1 MIEFSNEILTILFFV
16 GLIAGTID
24 TIAGGGGLLTIPAL
38 LWAGLPPTTA
48 LATNKLQAIFGTF
61 TASTYFIRKKMVDIS
76 SMKLMIVS
84 AFIGSTLGGVALLQI
99 DASILQKIIPFLLM
113 AIGIYFLVSKDAGV
127 IEKHKLISTALFSVT
142 IVLIIGFYDG
152 FFGPGTGSFLTIAFI
167 YLLGYN
173 ISNATAHTKI
183 LNFATNAASVLFFL
197 FMGKIYILVGLVM
210 GAGQIIGAL
219 IGARLVM
226 LQGQKIIRPLIVV
239 ISFAMS
245 IKLLMG

>member
-38 LWAGLPPTTA
+38 LWAGLPPTMA

-61 TASTYFIRKKMVDIS
+61 TASAYFVRKKMVDIS
-76 SMKLMIVS
+76 KMKLMITS
-84 AFIGSTLGGVALLQI
+84 AFVGSTLGGVALLQI
-99 DASILQKIIPFLLM
+99 DALILQQIIPFLLM
-113 AIGIYFLVSKDAGV
+113 AIGVYFLLSKNTGA
-127 IEKHKLISTALFSVT
+127 IEKHKLISTVLFSVAV
-142 IVLIIGFYDG
+142 VLIIGFYDG

-183 LNFATNAASVLFFL
+183 LNFATNAASVLFFA

-245 IKLLMG
+245 IKLLLG